1 MKLFKKKREEDSPVT
16 GDVEQTAVLSATAS
30 AADEEEVITV
40 ADEEETV
47 WVGDDDEETLEVD
60 ADEEKVLEVDT
71 DDEDS
76 ELEEEVELPE
86 WLNGAV
92 EFMDG
97 LGLEVSVRKMPVE
110 LLALVAKGLEYD
122 RAVAAALAEGEL
134 KGRNVKIAECFMKP
148 DSDGLPHLG
157 SQGSL
162 KGVQSRTSSIFDLAR
177 GAIY

>member
-1 MKLFKKKREEDSPVT
+1 MKLFKKKREEDSLVV
-16 GDVEQTAVLSATAS
+16 GDVEQTAALSVAASATDEEEAIM
-30 AADEEEVITV
+30 AADEEEAVLV
-40 ADEEETV
+40 
-47 WVGDDDEETLEVD
+47 DDDDDETLEVD
-60 ADEEKVLEVDT
+60 TDEEKVLEMDT
-71 DDEDS
+71 DEEDS

-122 RAVAAALAEGEL
+122 NAVAAALAEGEL

>member
-1 MKLFKKKREEDSPVT
+1 MA
-16 GDVEQTAVLSATAS
+16 GDVEQTAVLGAAAS
-30 AADEEEVITV
+30 AADEEEAISV
-40 ADEEETV
+40 ADAEEAV
-47 WVGDDDEETLEVD
+47 SAGDDDEETLEVD
-60 ADEEKVLEVDT
+60 TDEEKVSEVDT
-71 DDEDS
+71 DEDS
-76 ELEEEVELPE
+76 ELEEEEVELPE

-92 EFMDG
+92 EFMNG

-122 RAVAAALAEGEL
+122 NAVASALAEGEL